1 MSIKRKILII
11 GFIFLLCAIIVI
23 IIFPKK
29 NYISSFENELLRK
42 ENNGGTIIINLDKDT
57 NKSDYCIYLKDLEY
71 NNTVNFSK
79 KPIQLITFSINTSSK
94 LQVNKKENWTR
105 EKFGEF
111 YKKINSLEKYE
122 QDNGNYI
129 KIRDYKSDYYV
140 NMLSLNPIIYEYF
153 FINLN
158 VPTEN
163 LLK

>member
-1 MSIKRKILII
+1 MSIKRKILIT
-11 GFIFLLCAIIVI
+11 GFIFLLCAIMVI
-23 IIFPKK
+23 IIFHKK

-42 ENNGGTIIINLDKDT
+42 ENNGGIIINLDKDA
-57 NKSDYCIYLKDLEY
+57 NKSNYCIYLKDLEN
-71 NNTVNFSK
+71 NNTVSFSE

-105 EKFGEF
+105 EKFEEF

-140 NMLSLNPIIYEYF
+140 DMLSLNPIIYEYF